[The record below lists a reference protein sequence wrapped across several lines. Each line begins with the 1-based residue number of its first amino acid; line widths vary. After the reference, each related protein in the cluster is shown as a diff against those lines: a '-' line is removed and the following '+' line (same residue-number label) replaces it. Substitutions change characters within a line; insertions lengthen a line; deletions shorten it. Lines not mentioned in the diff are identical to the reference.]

1 MDLIVKEI
9 PASLEE
15 ISDEGKVR
23 AYLTTF
29 GNKDQVGDVIA
40 KNALDQFVKDFDPDI
55 EKLPMLFG
63 HSTTQI
69 VGEWKSLEV
78 TDDGVIGEGEIYT
91 ETSLGK
97 DVHAL
102 LKRKMLKAVS
112 IGFKSNDYESLSN
125 GGRQFNEIQLRE
137 ASVVLNPCN
146 LNAEVLSIKSAEGD
160 LIEPSKLKTV
170 LKQSGMSRKEVE
182 ALFAKGWSGLK
193 ELRGD
198 VSEEVETKQEDIF
211 NILAAF
217 KF

>member
-29 GNKDQVGDVIA
+29 GNKDQVGDVIT
-40 KNALDQFVKDFDPDI
+40 KNALDQFIKDFDPAI

-97 DVHAL
+97 DILAL

-146 LNAEVLSIKSAEGD
+146 LNAEVLSVKSAESD

-170 LKQSGMSRKEVE
+170 LKQSGMSRKEIE
-182 ALFAKGWSGLK
+182 ALFAKGWCGLK

-198 VSEEVETKQEDIF
+198 VSEEVETKHEDIF